1 MRSSGAST
9 SPTSSVASLRAGVS
23 RILLLLLVASTAGC
37 PASRAIEI
45 RRSEAPPKVDLS
57 LGPGDVFDVRIF
69 GENDLSGRYR
79 VGGEGAIEFPLIGA
93 LKVAGLA
100 PAEVGALIARRLRDG
115 ILRSPQVSIF
125 VVEQVSKK
133 VHILGQ
139 VAKPGTFA
147 YAPGMNIV
155 EAITQAT
162 ASEASSSSATPS
174 GLLSF
179 WTHNWRSS
187 QVLALVSSELF
198 RRKRCPWLNLLMW
211 LVIG

>member
-1 MRSSGAST
+1 MRTLLPVLCALSSTLACVPPRT
-9 SPTSSVASLRAGVS
+9 IAPPVELRATKS
-23 RILLLLLVASTAGC
+23 STLD
-37 PASRAIEI
+37 
-45 RRSEAPPKVDLS
+45 V
-57 LGPGDVFDVRIF
+57 GDVFDVRIF

-155 EAITQAT
+155 EAITQAGGFT
-162 ASEASSSSATPS
+162 PLAAKNSATVTRSES
-174 GLLSF
+174 G
-179 WTHNWRSS
+179 H
-187 QVLALVSSELF
+187 QVIYRVRAGDISDGTAANFFLRPGDIVSVPERF
-198 RRKRCPWLNLLMW
+198 F
-211 LVIG
+211 

>member
-1 MRSSGAST
+1 MRTLIPFLCVLSAT
-9 SPTSSVASLRAGVS
+9 ACVPPRTVAPPVELRATKS
-23 RILLLLLVASTAGC
+23 STLD
-37 PASRAIEI
+37 
-45 RRSEAPPKVDLS
+45 V
-57 LGPGDVFDVRIF
+57 GDVFDVRIF

-155 EAITQAT
+155 EAITQAGGFT
-162 ASEASSSSATPS
+162 PLAAKNSATVTRAEA
-174 GLLSF
+174 G
-179 WTHNWRSS
+179 R
-187 QVLALVSSELF
+187 QVIYRVRAGDISDGTAANFFLRPGDIVSVPERF
-198 RRKRCPWLNLLMW
+198 F
-211 LVIG
+211 

>member
-1 MRSSGAST
+1 MRTLIPFLCALSAT
-9 SPTSSVASLRAGVS
+9 ACVPPRTVAPPVELRATKS
-23 RILLLLLVASTAGC
+23 STLD
-37 PASRAIEI
+37 
-45 RRSEAPPKVDLS
+45 V
-57 LGPGDVFDVRIF
+57 GDVFDVRIF

-100 PAEVGALIARRLRDG
+100 PAEVGALIAKRLRDG

-155 EAITQAT
+155 EAITQAGGFT
-162 ASEASSSSATPS
+162 PLAAKNSATVTRAEA
-174 GLLSF
+174 G
-179 WTHNWRSS
+179 R
-187 QVLALVSSELF
+187 QVIYRVRAGDISDGTAANFFLRPGDIVSVPERF
-198 RRKRCPWLNLLMW
+198 F
-211 LVIG
+211 